1 MARSV
6 LYLDS
11 MRTLEL
17 LRAFPVLVVLATWP
31 AAHLT
36 AQRPIPDGHVTA
48 GRLSYDGR
56 ATLGSFTGT
65 TDSVSGRLN
74 GAADLSRVSGYV
86 AGRAGT
92 LKTGNG
98 KRDRDQWSSLEV
110 DSFPF
115 IRYDLDSTSV
125 RSALGDT
132 LVVTL
137 HGHFAIHGVRR
148 AAELSAKLLLTP
160 TTAHLWTETPLNLID
175 YRIGGLSKFFG
186 ALKMNPDIIVHID
199 VTFLFGS

>member
-1 MARSV
+1 MA
-6 LYLDS
+6 L
-11 MRTLEL
+11 T
-17 LRAFPVLVVLATWP
+17 AGPP
-31 AAHLT
+31 GHLT
-36 AQRPIPDGHVTA
+36 AQRPIPNGHVVS

-74 GAADLSRVSGYV
+74 GAPDLSRVSGYV

-148 AAELSAKLLLTP
+148 PAELSAKLLLTP
-160 TTAHLWTETPLNLID
+160 TTAHLWTATPLNLTD
-175 YRIGGLSKFFG
+175 HRIGGLSKFFG
-186 ALKMNPDIIVHID
+186 ALKMYPDIIVHID
-199 VTFLFGS
+199 VTFGFDAP